1 MRADCATLDGMFRR
15 LDASK
20 IVSTTRSL
28 GKRIA
33 ERFPESG
40 LSRVSQELLTVA
52 TEAEAELEKLRR
64 PLWPIRLAAVGVLV
78 VFAGVA
84 VAAVLTIRVR
94 GEVAGIAELLQGIEA
109 GINDVVFLGIAIYF
123 LLTLEMRIKRRPALR
138 ALHELLSI
146 AHVIDMHQL
155 TKDPEQLLSPHRE
168 TASSPARGLSRF
180 ELVRYLDY
188 CSELLSIVSK
198 LAALRG
204 QYLDDP
210 VVLDVASGVQN
221 LSASLSGKIWQK
233 IMILDAVA
241 TRAGEP
247 AS

>member
-1 MRADCATLDGMFRR
+1 MFRR

-52 TEAEAELEKLRR
+52 TESEAELEKLRR
-64 PLWPIRLAAVGVLV
+64 PLWPVRIAVGIALV
-78 VFAGVA
+78 VFLGVA
-84 VAAVLTIRVR
+84 VAALTTISVR
-94 GEVAGIAELLQGIEA
+94 GEVAGISELLQGIEA

-123 LLTLEMRIKRRPALR
+123 LLTLETRIKRRPALR

-155 TKDPEQLLSPHRE
+155 TKDPEHLLSPQRATE
-168 TASSPARGLSRF
+168 SSPRRGMSRF

-210 VVLDVASGVQN
+210 VVLDVSGDVQT
-221 LSASLSGKIWQK
+221 LCASLSGKTWQK
-233 IMILDAVA
+233 IMILDSLPS
-241 TRAGEP
+241 RAGEP
-247 AS
+247 AP